1 MRNKGV
7 EIMII
12 GVDLGNYAVKTSEKI
27 HFLSKISEID
37 NFTGDNRVV
46 YNGKNIYVGEG
57 EFSTDWN
64 KSRKESTLP
73 LLFTAI
79 AMSTSDNI
87 NQVVIGLPIQQYKA
101 NKEDLKQ
108 LISNNR
114 CASINNRRILIEN
127 IEVAPE
133 GASVYYNIPQN
144 IREEIGLKQLIVTD
158 IGGRT
163 SDISVFVNKKIVE
176 VKTIPVGM
184 LNIYQDIIDYINS
197 KYTEN
202 FTLEDGE
209 VVLREG
215 LFLNGE
221 NKDVNFIKPI
231 LHKHFNSIYKE
242 LQLKF
247 NLNKGY
253 VYLTGGGGNV
263 LKLAFKN
270 RLKNLIVSQEP
281 LFDNAIGFKRV
292 GEQLWLGR

>member
-1 MRNKGV
+1 
-7 EIMII
+7 MII
-12 GVDLGNYAVKTSEKI
+12 GVDLGNYAVKSSEKI

-46 YNGKNIYVGEG
+46 YNGKNIYIGEG

-101 NKEDLKQ
+101 NKEDLKE

-133 GASVYYNIPQN
+133 GASVYYNIPAD
-144 IREEIGLKQLIVTD
+144 IREDIGLKQLIVTD

-221 NKDVNFIKPI
+221 CKDVSFIKPI
-231 LHKHFNSIYKE
+231 LHKHFSSIYKE
-242 LQLKF
+242 MQLKF

-253 VYLTGGGGNV
+253 VYLTGGGGNI

-281 LFDNAIGFKRV
+281 LFDNALGFKRV
-292 GEQLWLGR
+292 GESLWL